1 MVLLGYEIPS
11 YARGYRSHSLEFGL
25 DVFITPMLTRIKQRR
40 WAYKAQRLIY
50 VRSSFYL
57 FNLQSCDYYLQ

>member
-1 MVLLGYEIPS
+1 MVVLGHEISS
-11 YARGYRSHSLEFGL
+11 YARGYRNYSLEFGL
-25 DVFITPMLTRIKQRR
+25 DVFITSMLTRIKQRR

-57 FNLQSCDYYLQ
+57 FNLQSYDYYLQ